1 VAEGGLFA
9 QPADPVTR
17 GQFEAEVRAR
27 LLPAGGSPATA
38 PFLYDLLLYGAT
50 VPDPPDYVL
59 SAAEAARLAQVTA
72 HYRARNDRA
81 EYSEG
86 RIGFAP
92 LQFFAG
98 TGFDPLAVPRVRVE
112 YLNPAPIQWYH
123 LASWYNGGAFI
134 DYSGPFTEYQPGERT
149 DEYWFGVPLRADGYG
164 FRGATSMFL
173 GVADFEDTGKHLG
186 YWFEFNDPP
195 AAEQAL
201 RLYRNGRLLAS
212 SPEPFLQVD
221 VPEARATYRMERDM
235 DVGGLMRLANVSRT
249 RWWFTSR
256 APANPDKQFEPLP
269 ILSVDYQAA
278 PLGGRNGAVAG
289 RPVTVDLEVA
299 RQEGAQPSRVVATHL
314 WFSTDD
320 GGNWA
325 RVRLRRLGP
334 GRYQGVLP
342 GAALDAGTYVSLRT
356 WARDAGGSRIHQ
368 TLLRSFPVR

>member
-1 VAEGGLFA
+1 
-9 QPADPVTR
+9 
-17 GQFEAEVRAR
+17 
-27 LLPAGGSPATA
+27 
-38 PFLYDLLLYGAT
+38 
-50 VPDPPDYVL
+50 
-59 SAAEAARLAQVTA
+59 
-72 HYRARNDRA
+72 
-81 EYSEG
+81 
-86 RIGFAP
+86 
-92 LQFFAG
+92 
-98 TGFDPLAVPRVRVE
+98 
-112 YLNPAPIQWYH
+112 
-123 LASWYNGGAFI
+123 
-134 DYSGPFTEYQPGERT
+134 
-149 DEYWFGVPLRADGYG
+149 VPLRADGYG

-195 AAEQAL
+195 AEQAL

-221 VPEARATYRMERDM
+221 VPEAGATYRMERDM

-256 APANPDKQFEPLP
+256 APANPDEPFEPLP

-299 RQEGAQPSRVVATHL
+299 RQEGAKPSRVVATHL

-320 GGNWA
+320 GDNWA
-325 RVRLRRLGP
+325 KVRLRRLGP
-334 GRYQGVLP
+334 GRHQGVLP

-356 WARDAGGSRIHQ
+356 WARDAGGGRIHQ